1 MLWLGKKTSTT
12 WFFSIGSK
20 SRRPACSKE
29 RFQVASTCARTMSA
43 GIVVGVMAGVLV
55 LILLIWFISTWNR
68 LVRLEENVN
77 KSWADID
84 VLLKQRYDMIPNL
97 VNIVKGYASHE
108 KEIFEQFALARQT
121 AAGCLAQ
128 GDVKG
133 VGAAEG
139 TLAGLMPRIN
149 MVAEQYPELKAD
161 TSFVNIQNQL
171 VSIENQVS
179 DRREFYNASATNWNA
194 AIQMIPTSIVAGMKG
209 AMRRDLFEV
218 TDPVQREAVQIQF

>member
-1 MLWLGKKTSTT
+1 MST
-12 WFFSIGSK
+12 
-20 SRRPACSKE
+20 
-29 RFQVASTCARTMSA
+29 
-43 GIVVGVMAGVLV
+43 GIVIGVIAAVVV
-55 LILLIWFISTWNR
+55 LIVMIWFISTWNR

-97 VNIVKGYASHE
+97 VNTVKGYASHE

-121 AAGCLAQ
+121 AAGCLAN

-133 VGAAEG
+133 LGAAEG
-139 TLAGLMPRIN
+139 TLASLMPRIN

-161 TSFVNIQNQL
+161 TSFVNLQNQL

-218 TDPVQREAVQIQF
+218 TDPVQREAVQVQF

>member
-1 MLWLGKKTSTT
+1 
-12 WFFSIGSK
+12 
-20 SRRPACSKE
+20 
-29 RFQVASTCARTMSA
+29 MSA
-43 GIVVGVMAGVLV
+43 GIVIGIIAAVVV
-55 LILLIWFISTWNR
+55 LIVMIWFISTWNR

-97 VNIVKGYASHE
+97 VNTVKGYATHE
-108 KEIFEQFALARQT
+108 KDIFEQFALARQT
-121 AAGCLAQ
+121 AAGCLAN

-133 VGAAEG
+133 LGAAEG
-139 TLAGLMPRIN
+139 TLAALMPRIN

-161 TSFVNIQNQL
+161 TSFVNLQNQL

-209 AMRRDLFEV
+209 AMRKDLFEV
-218 TDPVQREAVQIQF
+218 TDPVQREAVQVQF

>member
-1 MLWLGKKTSTT
+1 
-12 WFFSIGSK
+12 
-20 SRRPACSKE
+20 
-29 RFQVASTCARTMSA
+29 MSA
-43 GIVVGVMAGVLV
+43 GLVIGIIAGVLAI
-55 LILLIWFISTWNR
+55 ILLIWFISTWNR

-97 VNIVKGYASHE
+97 VNIVKGYATHE
-108 KEIFEQFALARQT
+108 REIFEQFALARQT
-121 AAGCLAQ
+121 AAGALAS
-128 GDVKG
+128 GDVRG

-179 DRREFYNASATNWNA
+179 DRREFYNSSATNWNA
-194 AIQMIPTSIVAGMKG
+194 AIQMIPTSIVAGMKNP
-209 AMRRDLFEV
+209 MKQE
-218 TDPVQREAVQIQF
+218 

>member
-1 MLWLGKKTSTT
+1 MSTGLV
-12 WFFSIGSK
+12 IG
-20 SRRPACSKE
+20 
-29 RFQVASTCARTMSA
+29 
-43 GIVVGVMAGVLV
+43 IIAGVVV
-55 LILLIWFISTWNR
+55 LIVMIWFISTWNR

-77 KSWADID
+77 KSWSDID

-97 VNIVKGYASHE
+97 VNIVKGYAKHE

-149 MVAEQYPELKAD
+149 MVAEQYPELQAD

>member
-1 MLWLGKKTSTT
+1 MST
-12 WFFSIGSK
+12 GL
-20 SRRPACSKE
+20 
-29 RFQVASTCARTMSA
+29 
-43 GIVVGVMAGVLV
+43 VVGIIAGVLV
-55 LILLIWFISTWNR
+55 LIVMIWFISTWNR

-97 VNIVKGYASHE
+97 VNTVKGYASHE

-121 AAGCLAQ
+121 AAGCLAN

-133 VGAAEG
+133 LGAAEG
-139 TLAGLMPRIN
+139 TLASLMPRIN

-161 TSFVNIQNQL
+161 TSFVNLQNQL

-194 AIQMIPTSIVAGMKG
+194 AIQMTPTSIVAGMKG

-218 TDPVQREAVQIQF
+218 TDPIQREAVQVQF

>member
-1 MLWLGKKTSTT
+1 MNNQNLPATDMST
-12 WFFSIGSK
+12 
-20 SRRPACSKE
+20 
-29 RFQVASTCARTMSA
+29 
-43 GIVVGVMAGVLV
+43 GIVVGAIAG
-55 LILLIWFISTWNR
+55 IIAIITLIWFISTWNR

-97 VNIVKGYASHE
+97 VNIVKGYAEHE
-108 KEIFEQFALARQT
+108 KEIFEQFAIARQA
-121 AAGCLAQ
+121 AAGALSN
-128 GDVKG
+128 GDVKA

-161 TSFVNIQNQL
+161 TSFVNLQNQL
-171 VSIENQVS
+171 VSLENQVS
-179 DRREFYNASATNWNA
+179 DRREFYNSSATNFNA

-209 AMRRDLFEV
+209 CVRRDLFEV
-218 TDPVQREAVQIQF
+218 TDPVQREAVQISF

>member
-1 MLWLGKKTSTT
+1 MSTGVV
-12 WFFSIGSK
+12 IGVI
-20 SRRPACSKE
+20 A
-29 RFQVASTCARTMSA
+29 A
-43 GIVVGVMAGVLV
+43 VVV
-55 LILLIWFISTWNR
+55 LIVMIWFISTWNR

-97 VNIVKGYASHE
+97 VNTVKGYASHE

-121 AAGCLAQ
+121 AAGCLAN

-133 VGAAEG
+133 LGAAEG
-139 TLAGLMPRIN
+139 TLAALMPRIN

-161 TSFVNIQNQL
+161 TSFVNLQNQL

-218 TDPVQREAVQIQF
+218 TDPVQREAVQVQF

>member
-1 MLWLGKKTSTT
+1 MSTGLV
-12 WFFSIGSK
+12 IG
-20 SRRPACSKE
+20 
-29 RFQVASTCARTMSA
+29 
-43 GIVVGVMAGVLV
+43 IIAGVVV
-55 LILLIWFISTWNR
+55 LIVMIWFISTWNR

-97 VNIVKGYASHE
+97 VNTVKGYASHE

-121 AAGCLAQ
+121 AAGCLAN

-133 VGAAEG
+133 LGAAEG
-139 TLAGLMPRIN
+139 TLAALMPRIN
-149 MVAEQYPELKAD
+149 MVAEQYPDLKAD
-161 TSFVNIQNQL
+161 TSFVNLQNQL

-218 TDPVQREAVQIQF
+218 TDPVQREAVQVQF

>member
-1 MLWLGKKTSTT
+1 MST
-12 WFFSIGSK
+12 
-20 SRRPACSKE
+20 
-29 RFQVASTCARTMSA
+29 
-43 GIVVGVMAGVLV
+43 GIVIGVIAAVVV
-55 LILLIWFISTWNR
+55 LIVMIWFISTWNR

-97 VNIVKGYASHE
+97 VNTVKGYASHE

-121 AAGCLAQ
+121 AAGCLAN

-133 VGAAEG
+133 LGAAEG
-139 TLAGLMPRIN
+139 TLAALMPRIN

-161 TSFVNIQNQL
+161 TSFVNLQNQL

-194 AIQMIPTSIVAGMKG
+194 AIQMIPTNIVASMKN
-209 AMRRDLFEV
+209 AVRKDLFEV
-218 TDPVQREAVQIQF
+218 TDATVREAPQMTF

>member
-1 MLWLGKKTSTT
+1 MSTGLV
-12 WFFSIGSK
+12 IG
-20 SRRPACSKE
+20 
-29 RFQVASTCARTMSA
+29 
-43 GIVVGVMAGVLV
+43 IIAGVVV
-55 LILLIWFISTWNR
+55 LIVMIWFISTWNR

-97 VNIVKGYASHE
+97 VNTVKGYASHE
-108 KEIFEQFALARQT
+108 REIFEQFALARQT
-121 AAGCLAQ
+121 AAGCLES

-133 VGAAEG
+133 LGAAEG
-139 TLAGLMPRIN
+139 TSAALMPRIN

-161 TSFVNIQNQL
+161 TSFVNLQKEL

-194 AIQMIPTSIVAGMKG
+194 SIQMIPTSIVAGMKG

-218 TDPVQREAVQIQF
+218 TDPVQREAVQVQF

>member
-1 MLWLGKKTSTT
+1 
-12 WFFSIGSK
+12 
-20 SRRPACSKE
+20 
-29 RFQVASTCARTMSA
+29 MSA
-43 GIVVGVMAGVLV
+43 GLVIGAIAGVLV
-55 LILLIWFISTWNR
+55 IILLIWFISTWNR

-77 KSWADID
+77 KSWSDID

-97 VNIVKGYASHE
+97 VNIVKGYAAHE

-121 AAGCLAQ
+121 AAGALAS
-128 GDVKG
+128 GDVRG
-133 VGAAEG
+133 IGAAEG
-139 TLAGLMPRIN
+139 TIAGLMPRIN

-179 DRREFYNASATNWNA
+179 DRREFYNASTTNWNA

-209 AMRRDLFEV
+209 AMRRELFEV

>member
-1 MLWLGKKTSTT
+1 MQNAC
-12 WFFSIGSK
+12 
-20 SRRPACSKE
+20 RRH
-29 RFQVASTCARTMSA
+29 MSA
-43 GIVVGVMAGVLV
+43 GLVIGVIAGVLAI
-55 LILLIWFISTWNR
+55 ILLIWFISTWNR

-97 VNIVKGYASHE
+97 VNIVKGYATHE
-108 KEIFEQFALARQT
+108 REIFEQFALARQT
-121 AAGCLAQ
+121 AAGALAS
-128 GDVKG
+128 GDVRG

-179 DRREFYNASATNWNA
+179 DRREFYNSSATNWNA
-194 AIQMIPTSIVAGMKG
+194 AIQMIPTSIVAGMKN

>member
-1 MLWLGKKTSTT
+1 MSTGLV
-12 WFFSIGSK
+12 IG
-20 SRRPACSKE
+20 
-29 RFQVASTCARTMSA
+29 
-43 GIVVGVMAGVLV
+43 IIAGVV
-55 LILLIWFISTWNR
+55 ALIVMIWFISTWNR

-97 VNIVKGYASHE
+97 VNTVKGYASHE

-121 AAGCLAQ
+121 AAGCLAN

-133 VGAAEG
+133 LGAAEG
-139 TLAGLMPRIN
+139 TLAALMPRIN

-161 TSFVNIQNQL
+161 TSFVNLQNQL

-218 TDPVQREAVQIQF
+218 TDPVQREAVQVQF

>member
-1 MLWLGKKTSTT
+1 MSAAII
-12 WFFSIGSK
+12 IG
-20 SRRPACSKE
+20 
-29 RFQVASTCARTMSA
+29 VIA
-43 GIVVGVMAGVLV
+43 GIVAI
-55 LILLIWFISTWNR
+55 ILLIWFISTWNR

-77 KSWADID
+77 KSWSDID

-97 VNIVKGYASHE
+97 VNIVKGYAKHE
-108 KEIFEQFALARQT
+108 REIFEQFALARQT
-121 AAGCLAQ
+121 AAGALAS
-128 GDVKG
+128 GDVRG

-161 TSFVNIQNQL
+161 TSFVNVQNQL

-194 AIQMIPTSIVAGMKG
+194 AIQMIPTSIVAGMKN

-218 TDPVQREAVQIQF
+218 TDPVQREAVQISFD

>member
-1 MLWLGKKTSTT
+1 MSTGLV
-12 WFFSIGSK
+12 IG
-20 SRRPACSKE
+20 A
-29 RFQVASTCARTMSA
+29 
-43 GIVVGVMAGVLV
+43 IAGVVV
-55 LILLIWFISTWNR
+55 LIVLIWFISTWNR

-77 KSWADID
+77 KSWSDID

-97 VNIVKGYASHE
+97 VNIVKGYAKHE
-108 KEIFEQFALARQT
+108 REIFEQFALARQT

-179 DRREFYNASATNWNA
+179 DRREFYNSSATNWNA

>member
-1 MLWLGKKTSTT
+1 VHD
-12 WFFSIGSK
+12 I
-20 SRRPACSKE
+20 RRS
-29 RFQVASTCARTMSA
+29 FMSA
-43 GIVVGVMAGVLV
+43 GIVIGVIAGIVA
-55 LILLIWFISTWNR
+55 IIILIWFISTWNR

-97 VNIVKGYASHE
+97 VNIVKGYAEHE

-121 AAGCLAQ
+121 AAGALAS
-128 GDVKG
+128 GDVRG

-194 AIQMIPTSIVAGMKG
+194 GIQMIPTSIVAGMKG
-209 AMRRDLFEV
+209 ATRRDLFEV
-218 TDPVQREAVQIQF
+218 TDPVQREAVQISFD

>member
-1 MLWLGKKTSTT
+1 MST
-12 WFFSIGSK
+12 
-20 SRRPACSKE
+20 
-29 RFQVASTCARTMSA
+29 
-43 GIVVGVMAGVLV
+43 GIVIGVIAAVVV
-55 LILLIWFISTWNR
+55 LIVMIWFISTWNR

-97 VNIVKGYASHE
+97 VNTVKGYASHE

-121 AAGCLAQ
+121 AAGCLAN

-133 VGAAEG
+133 LGAAEG
-139 TLAGLMPRIN
+139 TLAALMPRIN

-161 TSFVNIQNQL
+161 TSFVNLQNQL

-218 TDPVQREAVQIQF
+218 TDPVQREAVQVQF